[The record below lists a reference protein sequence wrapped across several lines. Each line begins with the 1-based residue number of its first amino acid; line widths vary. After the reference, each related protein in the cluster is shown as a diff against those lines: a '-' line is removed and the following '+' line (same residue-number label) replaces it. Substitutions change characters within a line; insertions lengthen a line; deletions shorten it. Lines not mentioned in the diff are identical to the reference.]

1 MLFNNIKALRNVFCL
16 LNFVGENPLLSRGKK
31 QLILD
36 DPLIPEL
43 GLYMKMAYR
52 EKNYRVY
59 NICQKLKV
67 TPIIY
72 LFQIKICRQIQR
84 VMIFLITKF
93 YELVK

>member
-1 MLFNNIKALRNVFCL
+1 MLFNNIKALRSVFCL

-52 EKNYRVY
+52 EKN
-59 NICQKLKV
+59 
-67 TPIIY
+67 
-72 LFQIKICRQIQR
+72 
-84 VMIFLITKF
+84 
-93 YELVK
+93 